1 MRDQHSLQGNPHRR
15 SRCGP
20 DAHRRGSLRHQ
31 PACSWSGASVIL
43 RIGTRH
49 IAATA
54 ALAVF
59 ISACG
64 MSGAAARPEPVTA
77 SGGPTLDGKEAS
89 LTALRGHPVVLVF
102 WASWCGPCHKEQPQL
117 NAVYA
122 TWSARGVHFLGVDLR
137 DSDSAAR
144 AFVAQLKVPYPSIAD
159 TDATLAVAYRVPSAP
174 SIVFLDAPGKVADVV
189 LGGLQTMSVSD
200 FNTELATLVGNA
212 KG

>member
-1 MRDQHSLQGNPHRR
+1 M
-15 SRCGP
+15 
-20 DAHRRGSLRHQ
+20 
-31 PACSWSGASVIL
+31 
-43 RIGTRH
+43 
-49 IAATA
+49 
-54 ALAVF
+54 
-59 ISACG
+59 
-64 MSGAAARPEPVTA
+64 
-77 SGGPTLDGKEAS
+77 
-89 LTALRGHPVVLVF
+89 
-102 WASWCGPCHKEQPQL
+102 
-117 NAVYA
+117 
-122 TWSARGVHFLGVDLR
+122 GVDLR